1 MTSVFETHIPELNL
15 LSRGQ
20 VRDIYEYEGN
30 LLMVATD
37 RLSVFDIVLP
47 TPIPNK
53 GKAITQMCRYWFK
66 QLADIVPNHFI
77 TDDVQSLNLLP
88 SDRRSQLAGRAIL
101 CRKADVL
108 PVDIVVRGYLTGSGW
123 DEYVATST
131 ISGVKIKKGMK
142 QGQRLEKP
150 LLNPGIK
157 KETGQYKRN
166 LRIDELPGI
175 IGADT
180 AAAIER
186 VSVDLYIRSR
196 DLLAERGLIL
206 ADTKFVFGLVNG
218 QLTLI
223 DEVLTSD
230 SSRIWPKDNL
240 TPGKVQA
247 SFDKQFIR
255 DYLDGTGWNHTPPA
269 PELPQKIVDKTVE
282 RYLDALEKIT
292 GETLANG

>member
-1 MTSVFETHIPELNL
+1 MTAVFETHVPELNL

-37 RLSVFDIVLP
+37 RLSVFDVVLP

-77 TDDVQSLNLLP
+77 TDDVHTLTRLSK
-88 SDRRSQLAGRAIL
+88 DRRDQLAGRTIL

-123 DEYVATST
+123 DEYVVSST

-150 LLNPGIK
+150 MLNPGIK
-157 KETGQYKRN
+157 KENGQYKRN
-166 LRIDELPGI
+166 LTMDELPGI
-175 IGADT
+175 VGADI
-180 AAAIER
+180 AAAMER

-196 DLLAERGLIL
+196 DKLAERGLII

-218 QLTLI
+218 ELTLI

-269 PELPQKIVDKTVE
+269 PDLPQKIVDKTVE

>member
-1 MTSVFETHIPELNL
+1 MTAVFETHIPELNL

-37 RLSVFDIVLP
+37 RLSVFDVVLP

-77 TDDVQSLNLLP
+77 TDDVHTLTRLSK
-88 SDRRSQLAGRAIL
+88 DRRDQLAGRTIL
-101 CRKADVL
+101 CRRADVL

-123 DEYVATST
+123 DEYVVSST

-150 LLNPGIK
+150 MLNPGIK
-157 KETGQYKRN
+157 KENGQYKRN
-166 LRIDELPGI
+166 LTMEELPGI
-175 IGADT
+175 VGADT

-196 DLLAERGLIL
+196 DKLAERGLIL

-218 QLTLI
+218 ELTLI

-240 TPGKVQA
+240 TPGKVQV